1 MNGLSGAIH
10 KPDLLLCEEGVIAKR
25 VSEQGKFDMRT
36 DVYFVGEVKKKYNE
50 EHKKDLYVKLAR
62 KVAFILEA
70 QDGRCAVP
78 GIQILGMTI
87 ILTFFDRGSSA
98 LHIPSTSINIP
109 NNFCA
114 SFLASRLQTGYHS
127 ASTPPFPLPKIVT
140 RGSE

>member
-1 MNGLSGAIH
+1 MNGLSGTIH
-10 KPDLLLCEEGVIAKR
+10 KPDLLLCKEGVITKR

-78 GIQILGMTI
+78 GIQI
-87 ILTFFDRGSSA
+87 
-98 LHIPSTSINIP
+98 
-109 NNFCA
+109 
-114 SFLASRLQTGYHS
+114 
-127 ASTPPFPLPKIVT
+127 
-140 RGSE
+140 